1 MNILKLQGLDGRLFD
16 LVAPLVMNPAVLR
29 QNNNYPFKTTR
40 NHVWYIAMDEQRVL
54 GFMPVKM
61 TLTNNCID
69 NYYISGDNSSV
80 IEVLLDR
87 IIHDFSSDGSLVA
100 VVHERHVEDFSMK
113 NFIPC
118 VEWKKYVKM
127 RYHEGTARA
136 RSTWKGCFPTTGIS
150 LKCSTVVSPSR
161 YPHVLPCTSST
172 GVPGKRGTRISGFAR
187 CRAPLLA

>member
-80 IEVLLDR
+80 IEMLLDR

-127 RYHEGTARA
+127 R
-136 RSTWKGCFPTTGIS
+136 
-150 LKCSTVVSPSR
+150 
-161 YPHVLPCTSST
+161 
-172 GVPGKRGTRISGFAR
+172 
-187 CRAPLLA
+187 

>member
-127 RYHEGTARA
+127 RDQEGGGA
-136 RSTWKGCFPTTGIS
+136 
-150 LKCSTVVSPSR
+150 
-161 YPHVLPCTSST
+161 
-172 GVPGKRGTRISGFAR
+172 
-187 CRAPLLA
+187 

>member
-113 NFIPC
+113 
-118 VEWKKYVKM
+118 KM
-127 RYHEGTARA
+127 CIRD
-136 RSTWKGCFPTTGIS
+136 
-150 LKCSTVVSPSR
+150 
-161 YPHVLPCTSST
+161 
-172 GVPGKRGTRISGFAR
+172 R
-187 CRAPLLA
+187 CRWRRKRTQMHSTCDI

>member
-80 IEVLLDR
+80 IEMLLDR

-118 VEWKKYVKM
+118 VEWKNYVKM
-127 RYHEGTARA
+127 RYHEGGGA
-136 RSTWKGCFPTTGIS
+136 
-150 LKCSTVVSPSR
+150 
-161 YPHVLPCTSST
+161 
-172 GVPGKRGTRISGFAR
+172 
-187 CRAPLLA
+187 

>member
-80 IEVLLDR
+80 IEMLLDR

-118 VEWKKYVKM
+118 VEWKK
-127 RYHEGTARA
+127 
-136 RSTWKGCFPTTGIS
+136 
-150 LKCSTVVSPSR
+150 
-161 YPHVLPCTSST
+161 PC
-172 GVPGKRGTRISGFAR
+172 P
-187 CRAPLLA
+187 

>member
-80 IEVLLDR
+80 IEVLVDR

-118 VEWKKYVKM
+118 VKM
-127 RYHEGTARA
+127 RYHEGGGA
-136 RSTWKGCFPTTGIS
+136 
-150 LKCSTVVSPSR
+150 
-161 YPHVLPCTSST
+161 
-172 GVPGKRGTRISGFAR
+172 
-187 CRAPLLA
+187 

>member
-16 LVAPLVMNPAVLR
+16 LVAPLVMNPAVLQ

-127 RYHEGTARA
+127 RYHEG
-136 RSTWKGCFPTTGIS
+136 
-150 LKCSTVVSPSR
+150 
-161 YPHVLPCTSST
+161 
-172 GVPGKRGTRISGFAR
+172 SGA
-187 CRAPLLA
+187 

>member
-118 VEWKKYVKM
+118 VEWQKYVKM
-127 RYHEGTARA
+127 RYHEGGGA
-136 RSTWKGCFPTTGIS
+136 
-150 LKCSTVVSPSR
+150 
-161 YPHVLPCTSST
+161 
-172 GVPGKRGTRISGFAR
+172 
-187 CRAPLLA
+187 

>member
-80 IEVLLDR
+80 IEMLLDR

-118 VEWKKYVKM
+118 VEWKMYVKM
-127 RYHEGTARA
+127 RYHEGGGA
-136 RSTWKGCFPTTGIS
+136 
-150 LKCSTVVSPSR
+150 
-161 YPHVLPCTSST
+161 
-172 GVPGKRGTRISGFAR
+172 
-187 CRAPLLA
+187 

>member
-80 IEVLLDR
+80 IEMLFDR

-127 RYHEGTARA
+127 RYH
-136 RSTWKGCFPTTGIS
+136 
-150 LKCSTVVSPSR
+150 
-161 YPHVLPCTSST
+161 
-172 GVPGKRGTRISGFAR
+172 
-187 CRAPLLA
+187 

>member
-40 NHVWYIAMDEQRVL
+40 NHVWYIAMDEQKVL

-80 IEVLLDR
+80 IEMLLDR

-118 VEWKKYVKM
+118 VEWTKYVKM
-127 RYHEGTARA
+127 RYHEGGGA
-136 RSTWKGCFPTTGIS
+136 
-150 LKCSTVVSPSR
+150 
-161 YPHVLPCTSST
+161 
-172 GVPGKRGTRISGFAR
+172 
-187 CRAPLLA
+187 

>member
-113 NFIPC
+113 FYPLC
-118 VEWKKYVKM
+118 RVEEVCQD
-127 RYHEGTARA
+127 AL
-136 RSTWKGCFPTTGIS
+136 S
-150 LKCSTVVSPSR
+150 
-161 YPHVLPCTSST
+161 
-172 GVPGKRGTRISGFAR
+172 
-187 CRAPLLA
+187 

>member
-40 NHVWYIAMDEQRVL
+40 NHVWYITMDEQRVL

-100 VVHERHVEDFSMK
+100 VVHERQ
-113 NFIPC
+113 
-118 VEWKKYVKM
+118 WK
-127 RYHEGTARA
+127 T
-136 RSTWKGCFPTTGIS
+136 FQ
-150 LKCSTVVSPSR
+150 
-161 YPHVLPCTSST
+161 
-172 GVPGKRGTRISGFAR
+172 
-187 CRAPLLA
+187 

>member
-113 NFIPC
+113 NFIPR

-127 RYHEGTARA
+127 RYHEGGGA
-136 RSTWKGCFPTTGIS
+136 
-150 LKCSTVVSPSR
+150 
-161 YPHVLPCTSST
+161 
-172 GVPGKRGTRISGFAR
+172 
-187 CRAPLLA
+187 

>member
-1 MNILKLQGLDGRLFD
+1 MNILKLQGLDSRLFN
-16 LVAPLVMNPAVLR
+16 LVAPLVMSPAVLR

-118 VEWKKYVKM
+118 VGWKKYVKR
-127 RYHEGTARA
+127 RYHEGGGA
-136 RSTWKGCFPTTGIS
+136 
-150 LKCSTVVSPSR
+150 
-161 YPHVLPCTSST
+161 
-172 GVPGKRGTRISGFAR
+172 
-187 CRAPLLA
+187 

>member
-118 VEWKKYVKM
+118 VEWKKYVKI
-127 RYHEGTARA
+127 RYH
-136 RSTWKGCFPTTGIS
+136 
-150 LKCSTVVSPSR
+150 
-161 YPHVLPCTSST
+161 
-172 GVPGKRGTRISGFAR
+172 
-187 CRAPLLA
+187 

>member
-40 NHVWYIAMDEQRVL
+40 NHVWYIAMDEQGVL

-127 RYHEGTARA
+127 RYHEGGGA
-136 RSTWKGCFPTTGIS
+136 
-150 LKCSTVVSPSR
+150 
-161 YPHVLPCTSST
+161 
-172 GVPGKRGTRISGFAR
+172 
-187 CRAPLLA
+187 

>member
-118 VEWKKYVKM
+118 VEWKK
-127 RYHEGTARA
+127 
-136 RSTWKGCFPTTGIS
+136 
-150 LKCSTVVSPSR
+150 
-161 YPHVLPCTSST
+161 
-172 GVPGKRGTRISGFAR
+172 
-187 CRAPLLA
+187 

>member
-100 VVHERHVEDFSMK
+100 VVHERHVEDLSMK
-113 NFIPC
+113 NLIPC
-118 VEWKKYVKM
+118 VEWKKDVKM
-127 RYHEGTARA
+127 RYHGGGGA
-136 RSTWKGCFPTTGIS
+136 
-150 LKCSTVVSPSR
+150 
-161 YPHVLPCTSST
+161 
-172 GVPGKRGTRISGFAR
+172 
-187 CRAPLLA
+187 

>member
-80 IEVLLDR
+80 IEMLLDR

-113 NFIPC
+113 NFIPW

-127 RYHEGTARA
+127 RYHEGGGA
-136 RSTWKGCFPTTGIS
+136 
-150 LKCSTVVSPSR
+150 
-161 YPHVLPCTSST
+161 
-172 GVPGKRGTRISGFAR
+172 
-187 CRAPLLA
+187 

>member
-80 IEVLLDR
+80 IEMLLDR

-118 VEWKKYVKM
+118 VEWKKYVKL
-127 RYHEGTARA
+127 
-136 RSTWKGCFPTTGIS
+136 S
-150 LKCSTVVSPSR
+150 LI
-161 YPHVLPCTSST
+161 H
-172 GVPGKRGTRISGFAR
+172 I
-187 CRAPLLA
+187 

>member
-118 VEWKKYVKM
+118 VEWKKYVKK
-127 RYHEGTARA
+127 RYHEGGGA
-136 RSTWKGCFPTTGIS
+136 
-150 LKCSTVVSPSR
+150 
-161 YPHVLPCTSST
+161 
-172 GVPGKRGTRISGFAR
+172 
-187 CRAPLLA
+187 

>member
-118 VEWKKYVKM
+118 AEWKKYVKM
-127 RYHEGTARA
+127 RYHEGGGA
-136 RSTWKGCFPTTGIS
+136 
-150 LKCSTVVSPSR
+150 
-161 YPHVLPCTSST
+161 
-172 GVPGKRGTRISGFAR
+172 
-187 CRAPLLA
+187 

>member
-127 RYHEGTARA
+127 CYHEGGGA
-136 RSTWKGCFPTTGIS
+136 
-150 LKCSTVVSPSR
+150 
-161 YPHVLPCTSST
+161 
-172 GVPGKRGTRISGFAR
+172 
-187 CRAPLLA
+187 

>member
-40 NHVWYIAMDEQRVL
+40 NHVWYIAMDEQKVL

-80 IEVLLDR
+80 IEMLLDR

-127 RYHEGTARA
+127 SYHEGGGA
-136 RSTWKGCFPTTGIS
+136 
-150 LKCSTVVSPSR
+150 
-161 YPHVLPCTSST
+161 
-172 GVPGKRGTRISGFAR
+172 
-187 CRAPLLA
+187 

>member
-118 VEWKKYVKM
+118 VEWKTYVKM
-127 RYHEGTARA
+127 RYHEGGGA
-136 RSTWKGCFPTTGIS
+136 
-150 LKCSTVVSPSR
+150 
-161 YPHVLPCTSST
+161 
-172 GVPGKRGTRISGFAR
+172 
-187 CRAPLLA
+187 